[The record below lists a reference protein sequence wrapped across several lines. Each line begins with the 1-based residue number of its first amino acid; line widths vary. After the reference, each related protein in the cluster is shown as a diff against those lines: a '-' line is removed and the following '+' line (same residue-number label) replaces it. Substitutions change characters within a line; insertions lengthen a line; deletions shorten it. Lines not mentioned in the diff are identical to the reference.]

1 MSEET
6 KEPTAESIIGT
17 VIGAMLTLRP
27 GKNHYTE
34 EVAEVVVG
42 QLGALRGLI
51 ESQSARIEELE
62 KYRAFFFG
70 CSGAPYDADN
80 AETTDFVERGE
91 SLCDRIQELEAEN
104 AALKAAA
111 RAYIKAHSLTAVRLQ
126 DAEAADQY
134 RKAAVS
140 LEEMLD
146 AE

>member
-51 ESQSARIEELE
+51 ESQSARIEELGD
-62 KYRAFFFG
+62 K
-70 CSGAPYDADN
+70 D
-80 AETTDFVERGE
+80 
-91 SLCDRIQELEAEN
+91 EA
-104 AALKAAA
+104 LIC
-111 RAYIKAHSLTAVRLQ
+111 RDLTAHASN
-126 DAEAADQY
+126 D
-134 RKAAVS
+134 
-140 LEEMLD
+140 
-146 AE
+146 